1 MLTSQ
6 LFPTSFPIQAFGS
19 RTDVLLAY
27 EMNGQPLTRDHG
39 FPLRAVAPGIIG
51 ARNVKWLGGA
61 CELHR
66 HWKRVMCRC
75 VTPCLFNPYA
85 LTAIKPYV
93 LPPDLSCTAP
103 LFLLRQH

>member
-1 MLTSQ
+1 MSLCILLCIQNLHPTLVFALIAPRVLTSE

-51 ARNVKWLGGA
+51 ARNVKWLGGG
-61 CELHR
+61 CELR
-66 HWKRVMCRC
+66 
-75 VTPCLFNPYA
+75 
-85 LTAIKPYV
+85 
-93 LPPDLSCTAP
+93 
-103 LFLLRQH
+103 